1 MAENT
6 KGILTVIA
14 DNNAQTNTFFA
25 LLETGELDIHV
36 DSTMGLT
43 RLTTEQVEQL
53 KQLLNT
59 QPITLAYRG
68 GFLNANFF
76 VTAIKL

>member
-1 MAENT
+1 MTENA
-6 KGILTVIA
+6 KGILTVTA

-43 RLTTEQVEQL
+43 RLTAEQVDQL
-53 KQLLNT
+53 KKLLNT
-59 QPITLAYRG
+59 QPITLAYCG
-68 GFLNANFF
+68 GFFNTNFF

>member
-1 MAENT
+1 MTENA
-6 KGILTVIA
+6 KGILTVTA

-36 DSTMGLT
+36 DNTMGLT
-43 RLTTEQVEQL
+43 RLTAEQVEQL

-59 QPITLAYRG
+59 
-68 GFLNANFF
+68 
-76 VTAIKL
+76 

>member
-1 MAENT
+1 MAENA

-43 RLTTEQVEQL
+43 RLTAEQVDQL
-53 KQLLNT
+53 KKLLNT
-59 QPITLAYRG
+59 
-68 GFLNANFF
+68 
-76 VTAIKL
+76 